1 MSGQEALEGGAA
13 DLLLTLDEDRHG
25 AGQLA
30 VGQGRQD
37 AQGVG
42 VGDDAG
48 LVVSR
53 PAAEQPFTA
62 PLGGEG
68 VGLVPAGRVTDG
80 LDVVVGVEQDVR
92 AALGARLVGQDGG
105 PAGGAVRGGHGED
118 LGVQTAVAQE
128 RGHGLGGAPDLGL
141 VVTGGGDRGDRDQIG
156 QV

>member
-1 MSGQEALEGGAA
+1 M
-13 DLLLTLDEDRHG
+13 
-25 AGQLA
+25 
-30 VGQGRQD
+30 
-37 AQGVG
+37 G

-92 AALGARLVGQDGG
+92 ASLGTGLVSQDGG
-105 PAGGAVRGGHGED
+105 PAGVPSGAGTERISASRP
-118 LGVQTAVAQE
+118 LSCRSAATASAE
-128 RGHGLGGAPDLGL
+128 R
-141 VVTGGGDRGDRDQIG
+141 
-156 QV
+156 